1 MGDAP
6 NSSRAACRRAEMEDS
21 FFAAWS
27 IRNAHV
33 HRAGKVSIFLRDSWS
48 LRNDWHH
55 NGNTVAF
62 PSSARRGMTSEKD
75 RKGGSHA
82 VSIKSTVA
90 DHIRRHLVVLDIL
103 DRSKPSVPGSGRSA
117 SR

>member
-33 HRAGKVSIFLRDSWS
+33 HRAGKVSISLRDSWS

-55 NGNTVAF
+55 NGNNVVIPLLREEGNDQRKRLQKAEAIRY
-62 PSSARRGMTSEKD
+62 PSGQRLLMIFAGILLY
-75 RKGGSHA
+75 
-82 VSIKSTVA
+82 SI
-90 DHIRRHLVVLDIL
+90 L
-103 DRSKPSVPGSGRSA
+103 
-117 SR
+117 